1 MKKDYTEL
9 ANQILELI
17 GRKENV
23 THFTHCITRLRFN
36 VGDKNEVKLEELK
49 ELKGT
54 LGAQWSGDQL
64 QVIIGGE
71 VDDVYDAICEI
82 SGLGKNKKSLEKA
95 EESGQPKEKKK
106 WSLNVLFETLSG
118 CMVPILPALCA
129 AGVIKGILVMLTN
142 YCGMSTENGVYTL
155 LDIIGDIA
163 FYFMPFLVAYSASKK
178 FNTNTTIA
186 ILVAGIYMHPN
197 INSLADTDLNVLG
210 VNLHIL
216 NYASTIF
223 PMLISVWIL
232 SYLYRFIDK
241 HVPKALRFV
250 LTPSLSILIMTPVC
264 LGVVGPIGY
273 YIGYYL
279 ATFVSNLFYF
289 NPYIGGLVLGMIRP
303 FVLLTGMQTTF
314 TPIIMNN
321 LTSLG
326 YDFIWPVHSVFAMC
340 CCGLSIGAFV
350 KANRMKGKIG
360 EEKENF
366 FSSFISGFA
375 GVSEPALYG
384 NAFRFKSQLIALVI
398 SSGICGAFT
407 GGLGGKAV
415 AAGNPP
421 WLFLPTFGDT
431 AGIMA
436 VMFAASFVLSAVLSY
451 VLGFE
456 EIKIFKKGSK

>member
-1 MKKDYTEL
+1 MRKDYTEL
-9 ANQILELI
+9 ANQILDLI
-17 GRKENV
+17 GGKENV

-36 VGDKNEVKLEELK
+36 VEDKSKVKMEELK

-54 LGAQWSGDQL
+54 LGAQWSNDQL
-64 QVIIGGE
+64 QIIIGGE
-71 VDDVYDAICEI
+71 VDDVYDAISEI
-82 SGLGKNKKSLEKA
+82 SSLGKNKQSA
-95 EESGQPKEKKK
+95 ETAENSAQPKEKKK
-106 WSLNVLFETLSG
+106 WSLNILFETLSG
-118 CMVPILPALCA
+118 CMVPVLPALCA

-142 YCGMSTENGVYTL
+142 YCGMSTENEVYML
-155 LDIIGDIA
+155 LNTIGDIA

-197 INSLADTDLNVLG
+197 INSLANTDLNVLG

-250 LTPSLSILIMTPVC
+250 LTPSLSILIMAPIC

-289 NPYIGGLVLGMIRP
+289 NPYIGGLVLGVIRP

-314 TPIIMNN
+314 TPIIVNN
-321 LTSLG
+321 LTTLG
-326 YDFIWPVHSVFAMC
+326 YDFIWPVHSVFGMC
-340 CCGLSIGAFV
+340 CCGLSIGAFA
-350 KANRMKGKIG
+350 KAARVKGKVG

-384 NAFRFKSQLIALVI
+384 NAFRFKNQLIALVI
-398 SSGICGAFT
+398 SSGICGALT
-407 GGLGGKAV
+407 GGLGCKSISPA
-415 AAGNPP
+415 NPP
-421 WLFLPTFGDT
+421 WLFLTTFGDT
-431 AGIMA
+431 TGTMAIMFIVAFVLAA
-436 VMFAASFVLSAVLSY
+436 VMSY
-451 VLGFE
+451 LLGFG
-456 EIKIFKKGSK
+456 EIKLFKKGSK